1 MGTPKQF
8 TFEQSFNATLDE
20 VWELWTTA
28 DGLEAWWG
36 PEGFST
42 KVLKMDLKPGGTI
55 HYAMSA
61 VAPEMVKFMKQAGMP
76 TTTETKGRFSEVTPK
91 TRLVLV
97 QLMDFLPGV
106 KPYDIASVLELSAK
120 GKTVKMKVTVDAA
133 HSEEFTQRAK
143 MGWESQLGRL
153 AKLLEARAAKKNGS
167 ERRAD

>member
-1 MGTPKQF
+1 MSAKKIV
-8 TFEQSFNATLDE
+8 FEQSYTATLDE

-28 DGLEAWWG
+28 DGIEAWWG

-42 KVLKMDLKPGGTI
+42 KIKKLEVKSGGAI
-55 HYAMSA
+55 HYAMTA
-61 VAPEMVKFMKQAGMP
+61 VAPEMVQFMKQAGMP
-76 TTTETKGRFSEVTPK
+76 TTTETKGHFSEVTPK

-97 QLMDFLPGV
+97 QVMDFVPGV
-106 KPYDIASVLELSAK
+106 APYDIASVLELSTK

-133 HSEEFTQRAK
+133 HNEEWTTRSK

-153 AKLLEARAAKKNGS
+153 SKLLKARAAKRKGS